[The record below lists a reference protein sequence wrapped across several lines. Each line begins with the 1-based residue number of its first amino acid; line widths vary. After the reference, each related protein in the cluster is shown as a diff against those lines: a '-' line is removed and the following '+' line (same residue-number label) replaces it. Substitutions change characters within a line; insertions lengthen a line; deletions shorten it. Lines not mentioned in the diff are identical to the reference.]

1 VDFWS
6 SWDKTLSKPGLGDDM
21 MQSFALR
28 GRGRLSLRRRW
39 QQQAKQTAARARLA
53 PIAAWFTE
61 GFDTAALQKAKAL
74 LETLAG

>member
-1 VDFWS
+1 MDFWS

-39 QQQAKQTAARARLA
+39 QQQAKQTEVRALLA
-53 PIAAWFTE
+53 PIDAWFTE
-61 GFDTAALQKAKAL
+61 GFDPAALQKAKAL

>member
-39 QQQAKQTAARARLA
+39 QQQAKQTEVRALLA
-53 PIAAWFTE
+53 PIDAWFTE
-61 GFDTAALQKAKAL
+61 GFDPAALQKAKAL

>member
-1 VDFWS
+1 MDLWS
-6 SWDKTLSKPGLGDDM
+6 SWDKALDKPGLVDDM
-21 MQSFALR
+21 VQSFALR
-28 GRGRLSLRRRW
+28 GVLSLRRLW
-39 QQQAKQTAARARLA
+39 QQAKQTAARALLA